1 MLCQGCNPSLTYCLP
16 LPPMNFFSYSHLTAL
31 QYILCAV
38 VYNLLQSPCPSQ
50 ELKLIFPKNLKKRI
64 LIMLLAWLH
73 LQQQVVGSLKSCL
86 ARNLQSILAN
96 IERFLY
102 LNGFDFWVCLCRL
115 NLCASWIIVLQF
127 LLVAEGKGMG
137 KQQVDVGE
145 ASSRTQWSTLNCVL
159 PTIIGTACS
168 VLLAKSICEHFCKQA
183 IPMYKVKK
191 EKQRRKDKETFSK
204 SDKLKPQKKSLKK
217 SSKKKA

>member
-1 MLCQGCNPSLTYCLP
+1 MKPCKIIQDN
-16 LPPMNFFSYSHLTAL
+16 NLTAL
-31 QYILCAV
+31 LYLLFAV
-38 VYNLLQSPCPSQ
+38 IYNLLQRLCPSQ
-50 ELKLIFPKNLKKRI
+50 ELKLIFRKNLEKRI
-64 LIMLLAWLH
+64 LRMLLAWLH
-73 LQQQVVGSLKSCL
+73 QQQQVVGSLMRSCL
-86 ARNLQSILAN
+86 AKNLQSILAN

-115 NLCASWIIVLQF
+115 NLCASWITVLQF

-191 EKQRRKDKETFSK
+191 EKQRRKDTEMSSK
-204 SDKLKPQKKSLKK
+204 CDKLKPQKKPFKK